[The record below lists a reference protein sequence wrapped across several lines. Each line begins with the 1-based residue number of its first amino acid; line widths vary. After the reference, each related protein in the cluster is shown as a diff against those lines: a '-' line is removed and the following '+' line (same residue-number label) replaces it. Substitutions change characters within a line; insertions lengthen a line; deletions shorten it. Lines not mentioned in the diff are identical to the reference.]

1 MAMTIKMIGRH
12 IREGLKNMWR
22 NAWMSFASVS
32 AVAITLLILG
42 AAMIVALNAEQLS
55 TYVTGQLEIQVYL
68 NQQVT
73 DAQGQ
78 TIAHEIDQL
87 SGVKSVRYISKEQG
101 FKRLKQIMGSQYA
114 ADLGSVDSANTL
126 PVQLIVKAAKPT
138 DTTRVAAE
146 ILSVPS
152 VHNVKD
158 GQNVLSKLFSFLN
171 AVRDVGLAFV
181 IALVITAMFL
191 ISNTIR
197 LAIFSRRREIEI
209 MKLVGATNWFI
220 RWPFVWEGVLIG
232 VIGAAIPFAIIAY
245 GYQFLYHYSG
255 GAFVALNFPLMNATL
270 VAQKI
275 GGILFGIG
283 IVIGL
288 WGGVMSVR
296 RFLRV

>member
-1 MAMTIKMIGRH
+1 MTIRMIGRH

-22 NAWMSFASVS
+22 NGWMSFASVS

-42 AAMIVALNAEQLS
+42 AAMVVALNAEQLS
-55 TYVTGQLEIQVYL
+55 TYVTGELEINVYL

-78 TIAHEIDQL
+78 QVAREIDQL
-87 SGVKSVRYISKEQG
+87 SGVKSVQYISKEEG
-101 FKRLKQIMGSQYA
+101 FKRLKKMVGTQYA
-114 ADLGSVDSANTL
+114 SFMESVNSGNTL
-126 PVQLIVKAAKPT
+126 PVQLVVKAANPRE
-138 DTTRVAAE
+138 TTKVAAE

-152 VHNVKD
+152 VHNIQD
-158 GQNVLSKLFSFLN
+158 GENVLGKLFSFLN

-181 IALVITAMFL
+181 IALIITAMFL

-220 RWPFVWEGVLIG
+220 RWPFVWEGILIG
-232 VIGAAIPFAIIAY
+232 VLGAAIPFAIIAY

-255 GAFVALNFPLMNATL
+255 GAFVALSFPLMKAGL
-270 VAQKI
+270 VAHKI

-283 IVIGL
+283 IIIGL
-288 WGGVMSVR
+288 WGGIMSVR
-296 RFLRV
+296 RFLRI